1 MTRIFL
7 FIASA
12 FGMTAVI
19 LGAFGA
25 HRLAEVLSPE
35 HLHSWQT
42 GVQYQFYHTFAIF
55 IAAIL
60 GRHVNKKKIR
70 LAIWFFIAGVL
81 LFSGSLYLLSTA
93 DLLGIPDFRGVLGP
107 ITPIGGLCFIA
118 GWAFLFYASN
128 GYVKRRWY
136 RKDDADSDEK

>member
-1 MTRIFL
+1 MTRIIL
-7 FIASA
+7 FIACA
-12 FGMTAVI
+12 LGMTAVI

-25 HRLAEVLSPE
+25 HQLAEAITPE
-35 HLHSWQT
+35 QLHSWQT

-60 GRHVNKKKIR
+60 GRYLNKKKVR
-70 LAIWFFIAGVL
+70 LAIWFFIAGTL

-107 ITPIGGLCFIA
+107 VTPLGGISLIIGWGLLA
-118 GWAFLFYASN
+118 YACN

-136 RKDDADSDEK
+136 KKEESEEE